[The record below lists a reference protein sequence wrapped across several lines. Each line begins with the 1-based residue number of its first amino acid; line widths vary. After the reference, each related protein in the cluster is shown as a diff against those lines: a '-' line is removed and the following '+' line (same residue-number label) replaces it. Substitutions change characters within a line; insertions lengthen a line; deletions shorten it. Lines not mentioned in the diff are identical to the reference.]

1 MTKEKSIDI
10 ATQAGIVERGMEAYK
25 AAKERGWV
33 GLSDERLME
42 MPKQEQGELVAWVD
56 LLKDAEQIIKDKF
69 LYKRFIDG
77 TPLSNDIPCWM
88 VDFAQKYATPQPK
101 QKQGD
106 LLANDPLPRA
116 CNLAG
121 VDYQTFLKI
130 KAYMPLYTT
139 PQFRKIMTD
148 SYIKEVIEALYENSD
163 PVSVEAAEL
172 LERINAKQEQDEP
185 LAWMNDSTPS
195 GIFAR
200 HIEGAKN
207 FGCTIPLYTT
217 PQTKEWVGLTE
228 YEIKGVLGLSESW
241 VGEDCS
247 IPDMIGFAKAIDA
260 KLKEKNNE

>member
-101 QKQGD
+101 QKQGEFV
-106 LLANDPLPRA
+106 ANDPLPRA

-130 KAYMPLYTT
+130 KTYMPLYTT
-139 PQFRKIMTD
+139 PQ
-148 SYIKEVIEALYENSD
+148 
-163 PVSVEAAEL
+163 P
-172 LERINAKQEQDEP
+172 
-185 LAWMNDSTPS
+185 
-195 GIFAR
+195 
-200 HIEGAKN
+200 
-207 FGCTIPLYTT
+207 
-217 PQTKEWVGLTE
+217 KEWVGLTE

-247 IPDMIGFAKAIDA
+247 IPDMIGFAKAIQA
-260 KLKEKNNE
+260 KSKEKNYVVFGK